1 MNSENVS
8 ISKNNIICAE
18 ATKRYYGIIENE
30 ATSEVIMHTY
40 DFFFKYL
47 RVRENGTMFV
57 DFTYSGLGSLL

>member
-1 MNSENVS
+1 MNS
-8 ISKNNIICAE
+8 
-18 ATKRYYGIIENE
+18 ENE

-40 DFFFKYL
+40 DYFFKYL